1 MKKSLVIAPAV
12 AAALTG
18 LGAPLAFAQTPAPSE
33 APASTEENASEAE
46 APAPEESSSK
56 EEEKEEAPES
66 ESPAKAPAEDASE
79 SSSKEKAAPAEE
91 TREADALSTGAI
103 NGPATI
109 TADEVAAGFPI
120 SVTNESTT
128 SNMRISFEN
137 TFGNSSGYRFVD
149 MGQSKDFTITD
160 LKHLADKF
168 RAEGGTITVRGTWLA
183 DDGDPSIT
191 HTITVLPDAAA
202 TPTDSPSPTPTE
214 TSSPAPTDTDSPT
227 PTETASPS
235 PTDTSSPTPTD
246 TGSPSPTDT
255 GSPTPSN
262 SPDPGDDDDDDR
274 RSISITPERIS
285 PEDFVKEQAVTIAVT
300 GCEPGADATVRV
312 TPDGFDDVTGHT
324 ETRTVGDDGTVR
336 FGVRDG
342 YEGTYNVVVE
352 CAGGDAL
359 RGQFTVGDPAPPS
372 DDDDDDDSRPGEDDS
387 RPGDDRDD
395 RDDRGDDSDEAP
407 ARALAITPE
416 RISPADFV
424 KEEAVSITASGC
436 TPGTDAVLTVTPAG
450 SSGVTGHTDTQTV
463 GEDGTVTFGVRG
475 LNADSPQSYVG
486 TYQVRVECDGGDA
499 LTGEFV
505 VGDPSRGGSDDDR
518 GAGDDDGSTLPR
530 TGGELSGLGVGAAL
544 LVIGGA
550 TLLVTRR
557 RGTGASPTDV

>member
-1 MKKSLVIAPAV
+1 M
-12 AAALTG
+12 
-18 LGAPLAFAQTPAPSE
+18 
-33 APASTEENASEAE
+33 
-46 APAPEESSSK
+46 
-56 EEEKEEAPES
+56 
-66 ESPAKAPAEDASE
+66 
-79 SSSKEKAAPAEE
+79 
-91 TREADALSTGAI
+91 
-103 NGPATI
+103 
-109 TADEVAAGFPI
+109 
-120 SVTNESTT
+120 
-128 SNMRISFEN
+128 
-137 TFGNSSGYRFVD
+137 
-149 MGQSKDFTITD
+149 
-160 LKHLADKF
+160 
-168 RAEGGTITVRGTWLA
+168 
-183 DDGDPSIT
+183 
-191 HTITVLPDAAA
+191 
-202 TPTDSPSPTPTE
+202 
-214 TSSPAPTDTDSPT
+214 
-227 PTETASPS
+227 
-235 PTDTSSPTPTD
+235 
-246 TGSPSPTDT
+246 
-255 GSPTPSN
+255 
-262 SPDPGDDDDDDR
+262 
-274 RSISITPERIS
+274 
-285 PEDFVKEQAVTIAVT
+285 
-300 GCEPGADATVRV
+300 
-312 TPDGFDDVTGHT
+312 TGHT

-336 FGVRDG
+336 FGVRGEDSSNPDG

-475 LNADSPQSYVG
+475 INADAPHVYAG
-486 TYQVRVECDGGDA
+486 TYEVRVACEGGED

-505 VGDPSRGGSDDDR
+505 VGDPGHGGSDDS
-518 GAGDDDGSTLPR
+518 GHDDGRTLPR